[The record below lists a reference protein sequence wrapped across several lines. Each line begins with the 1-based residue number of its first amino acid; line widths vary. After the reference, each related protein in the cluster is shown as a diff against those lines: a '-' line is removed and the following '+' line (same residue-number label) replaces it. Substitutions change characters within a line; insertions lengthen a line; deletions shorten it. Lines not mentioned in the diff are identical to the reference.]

1 MEGHQRHDR
10 TVVVPVHDAAQLL
23 QPPPEV
29 AGVPGQCPDPLH
41 PAAVHDLVHRRYHL
55 LRHGR
60 GEAGRVG
67 TCMGG
72 VFMLEAHYTD

>member
-55 LRHGR
+55 LRHRG